1 MDEKKSEINQDT
13 SRFLTFFIDDECYG
27 LNIAHVKEIIA
38 SMNITNVPKTP
49 DYIKGVI
56 NLRGTVIPI
65 VDVRLKF
72 GMAEREY
79 DINTAIVINEID
91 NANLDSKKV
100 AIFGTGDQCSFPDS
114 FVDSIGIIYE
124 VLEKKACKVI
134 GYVSTDGYDFTES
147 KAVRDNRFVGLPI
160 DEDNDPNKTDERIKT
175 WTDSLISS
183 FN

>member
-1 MDEKKSEINQDT
+1 MGDKKAEINHDT

-27 LNIAHVKEIIA
+27 LNISNVKEIIA

-72 GMAEREY
+72 GMDERAY

-91 NANLDSKKV
+91 NV
-100 AIFGTGDQCSFPDS
+100 
-114 FVDSIGIIYE
+114 SIGFVVDRVE
-124 VLEKKACKVI
+124 DVLSIKHSLLTDPPKFGSSVDTSFIENVAQIDKSVVMILNLKKI
-134 GYVSTDGYDFTES
+134 FEQ
-147 KAVRDNRFVGLPI
+147 
-160 DEDNDPNKTDERIKT
+160 DELVEIAKMDT
-175 WTDSLISS
+175 
-183 FN
+183 

>member
-27 LNIAHVKEIIA
+27 LNISNVKEIIA

-49 DYIKGVI
+49 NYIKGVI

-91 NANLDSKKV
+91 NV
-100 AIFGTGDQCSFPDS
+100 
-114 FVDSIGIIYE
+114 SIGFVVDRVE
-124 VLEKKACKVI
+124 DVLSIKHSTLTEPPKFGASVDTSFIENVAQIEKSVVMILNLKKI
-134 GYVSTDGYDFTES
+134 FEQ
-147 KAVRDNRFVGLPI
+147 
-160 DEDNDPNKTDERIKT
+160 DELVDIAQMDA
-175 WTDSLISS
+175 
-183 FN
+183 